1 MKVQPKSFKG
11 IEYIQVSQLPPDQYE
26 KFQQTIN
33 KSLYIKILIDGKVIS
48 GCIQYKD
55 YTLWYESIY
64 LGGPSH
70 VETSFVKSPVSL
82 NKV

>member
-11 IEYIQVSQLPPDQYE
+11 IEYIQVSQLPPEQYE

-55 YTLWYESIY
+55 YSLWFDNIY
-64 LGGPSH
+64 
-70 VETSFVKSPVSL
+70 TKSKTIAAPVPASAVSVD
-82 NKV
+82 KA